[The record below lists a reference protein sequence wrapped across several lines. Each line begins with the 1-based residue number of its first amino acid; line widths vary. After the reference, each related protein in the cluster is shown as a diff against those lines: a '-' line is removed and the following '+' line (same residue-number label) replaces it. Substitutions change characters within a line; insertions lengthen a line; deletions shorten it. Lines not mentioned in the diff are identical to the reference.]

1 MLNERQLEALPER
14 ISLRLRQVNELAL
27 EKIGKH
33 IKEIG
38 KMNPSDVHKV
48 KQLMTYGNDY
58 NEIVNK
64 LAEISKKNEQ
74 DIYDIFDTIAKDN
87 SAQAEKLAEAK
98 SISFLPYEENKQL
111 KQFVN
116 AMAKQTADTYRN
128 MTNTIAFMQRDENG
142 KRVLTP
148 LSKTYQDITDKAV
161 TAVATGVE
169 DYQSAMRQV
178 IKDLADSGLRTK
190 YKPLNGSAGKTVDY
204 ASGYSRRLD
213 TAVRQNILWG
223 VKECNQTMSDMLGE
237 ELGADGYEISYHSN
251 PRPSHEEMGG
261 RQYAIGKARTVN
273 GKYYPP
279 FSEVESLLS
288 DYGCLHFKF
297 PIILGIS
304 QPAYTD
310 KQLKALKAQSKQKV
324 MFEGKEY
331 TPYECQQMQRQLET
345 AARHAKDRQIIAKA
359 SGDDV
364 LRRLEQEKINAISHK
379 YKQLS
384 DVSGLPT
391 KMERMSVS
399 KYHRVKESAELS
411 SAKRLNNTNKNDI
424 INTELPYLNKKKHLT
439 KHEIQDCYNTTNPNY
454 NLGTEYKVNCQR
466 CVSAY
471 EARRRGIDVTAKAA
485 IMDRTDTLPYMMNPR
500 GWANVYENGLKSL
513 ETVKGITGKKI
524 KDNIC
529 SMMREYGDGARAI
542 IRVQWQGRNS
552 GHVFI
557 AEQVNGVTQFI
568 DPQSST
574 RDVSSYF
581 NKGMIKPSSTRLLRI
596 DNKRFTDL
604 IEECVE

>member
-27 EKIGKH
+27 QKIGTR

-38 KMNPSDVHKV
+38 KMKPSDVHKA
-48 KQLMTYGNDY
+48 KQLMTYGSGYD
-58 NEIVNK
+58 EIVSM
-64 LAEISKKNEQ
+64 LAEVSKKNEQ
-74 DIYDIFDTIAKDN
+74 DIYDIFDVIANDNSLQAKELAKVKQISFKSYKDN
-87 SAQAEKLAEAK
+87 E
-98 SISFLPYEENKQL
+98 QL

-116 AMAKQTADTYRN
+116 AMAKQTVDTYRN
-128 MTNTIAFMQRDENG
+128 MTNTIAFMRRDENG
-142 KRVLTP
+142 KRLLTS

-190 YKPLNGSAGKTVDY
+190 YQPLKGSAGKTVDY

-223 VKECNQTMSDMLGE
+223 VKECNQNISDMLGE

-261 RQYAIGKARTVN
+261 RQYAIGNGRKIN

-279 FSEVESLLS
+279 FSSVEGLLS

-297 PIILGIS
+297 PIILGVS
-304 QPAYTD
+304 VSAYSD
-310 KQLKALKAQSKQKV
+310 QELKAMKEQSKQKV

-331 TPYECQQMQRQLET
+331 TMYECKQMQRQLET

-364 LRRLEQEKINAISHK
+364 LRRLEQERINAITHK

-384 DVSGLPT
+384 DTSGLPT

-399 KYHRVKESAELS
+399 KYHRVKTNNEISVPKELKSSKKSAII
-411 SAKRLNNTNKNDI
+411 KNTNVERTVVTDVHSIGKIDIEKFKCISKDILTDEVIITDERIQHIKDRHNDDFEKIKPYFREILKSPDYILEDSNRKNTGLILKQITKDDLRVQMVLRVHTSTDKKGYKNSI
-424 INTELPYLNKKKHLT
+424 ISAWEISESRWQNYLKNKKIL
-439 KHEIQDCYNTTNPNY
+439 
-454 NLGTEYKVNCQR
+454 YK
-466 CVSAY
+466 S
-471 EARRRGIDVTAKAA
+471 E
-485 IMDRTDTLPYMMNPR
+485 
-500 GWANVYENGLKSL
+500 
-513 ETVKGITGKKI
+513 
-524 KDNIC
+524 
-529 SMMREYGDGARAI
+529 
-542 IRVQWQGRNS
+542 
-552 GHVFI
+552 
-557 AEQVNGVTQFI
+557 
-568 DPQSST
+568 
-574 RDVSSYF
+574 
-581 NKGMIKPSSTRLLRI
+581 
-596 DNKRFTDL
+596 
-604 IEECVE
+604 

>member
-1 MLNERQLEALPER
+1 MFNENQLKALPAR
-14 ISLRLRQVNELAL
+14 IEQRLKQVNDLAL
-27 EKIGKH
+27 EKIGKR

-38 KMNPSDVHKV
+38 EMKPSDVHRA
-48 KQLMTYGNDY
+48 KQLMNYGSDFD
-58 NEIVNK
+58 EITRQ

-87 SAQAEKLAEAK
+87 TAQAEKLAKAK

-142 KRVLTP
+142 KHVLTS

-161 TAVATGVE
+161 TEVATGVE

-223 VKECNQTMSDMLGE
+223 VKECNQTMSDMLGD

-251 PRPSHEEMGG
+251 PRPSHAEMGG
-261 RQYAIGKARTVN
+261 RQYAIGKARTIN
-273 GKYYPP
+273 GKHYPS
-279 FSEVESLLS
+279 FGEVESLLS

-310 KQLKALKAQSKQKV
+310 KQLKALKAQNKQKV

-331 TPYECQQMQRQLET
+331 TPYECQQMQRKLET

-399 KYHRVKESAELS
+399 KYHRVTSVNEIAEKILTTGKNSSNIKLDNKTVRSAYKNCVNSIKKSINKNLPLEQQARQAFSLRNTYRSRARDLMEDTKTRKQLDVKRPNKTFDELLKDKMKRKKLTREEALRDIIETS
-411 SAKRLNNTNKNDI
+411 SKTNK
-424 INTELPYLNKKKHLT
+424 
-439 KHEIQDCYNTTNPNY
+439 
-454 NLGTEYKVNCQR
+454 
-466 CVSAY
+466 
-471 EARRRGIDVTAKAA
+471 DV
-485 IMDRTDTLPYMMNPR
+485 D
-500 GWANVYENGLKSL
+500 
-513 ETVKGITGKKI
+513 
-524 KDNIC
+524 
-529 SMMREYGDGARAI
+529 
-542 IRVQWQGRNS
+542 
-552 GHVFI
+552 
-557 AEQVNGVTQFI
+557 
-568 DPQSST
+568 
-574 RDVSSYF
+574 
-581 NKGMIKPSSTRLLRI
+581 
-596 DNKRFTDL
+596 DL
-604 IEECVE
+604 FK

>member
-1 MLNERQLEALPER
+1 MLNEKQLEALPER

-27 EKIGKH
+27 QKIGER
-33 IKEIG
+33 IKKIG
-38 KMNPSDVHKV
+38 EMKPSDVHKV
-48 KQLMTYGNDY
+48 KQLMTYGSGYD
-58 NEIVNK
+58 EIVSK
-64 LAEISKKNEQ
+64 LAEVSKKNEQ
-74 DIYDIFDTIAKDN
+74 DIYDIFDVIANMSSQAEELAKAKQISFKSYKDN
-87 SAQAEKLAEAK
+87 E
-98 SISFLPYEENKQL
+98 QL

-128 MTNTIAFMQRDENG
+128 MTNTIAFMRRDENG
-142 KRVLTP
+142 KRVLTS
-148 LSKTYQDITDKAV
+148 LSKTYQDITDKAI

-190 YKPLNGSAGKTVDY
+190 YQPLKGSAGKAVDY

-223 VKECNQTMSDMLGE
+223 VKECNQNMSDMLGE
-237 ELGADGYEISYHSN
+237 ELGANGYEISYHSN
-251 PRPSHEEMGG
+251 PRPTHEEMGG
-261 RQYAIGKARTVN
+261 RQYAIGNGRKIN

-279 FSEVESLLS
+279 FSSVEGLLS

-297 PIILGIS
+297 PIILGVS
-304 QPAYTD
+304 VPAYSD
-310 KQLKALKAQSKQKV
+310 KELKAMKEQSKQKV
-324 MFEGKEY
+324 MFEGKEH
-331 TPYECQQMQRQLET
+331 TMYECKQMQRQLET
-345 AARHAKDRQIIAKA
+345 VARHAKDRQIIAKA

-364 LRRLEQEKINAISHK
+364 LRRLEQERINAITHK

-384 DVSGLPT
+384 DASGLPT
-391 KMERMSVS
+391 KMERMSVP
-399 KYHRVKESAELS
+399 KYHKVKENSELS

-424 INTELPYLNKKKHLT
+424 INTELPYLNKKKRLI
-439 KHEIQDCYNTTNPNY
+439 KHEIQDCYNTTNPKY

-485 IMDRTDTLPYMMNPR
+485 IMDGTDTLPYMMNPK
-500 GWANVYENGLKSL
+500 GWANVYENGLESL
-513 ETVKGITGKKI
+513 ETVKGLTGKKI

-574 RDVSSYF
+574 RNVSSYF

-604 IEECVE
+604 IEKCVK

>member
-1 MLNERQLEALPER
+1 MLNEKQLKALPER

-27 EKIGKH
+27 QKIGER

-38 KMNPSDVHKV
+38 KMKPSDVHKV
-48 KQLMTYGNDY
+48 KQLMTYGSGYD
-58 NEIVNK
+58 EIVSM
-64 LAEISKKNEQ
+64 LAEVSKKNEQ
-74 DIYDIFDTIAKDN
+74 DIYDIFDVIANDNSLQAKELAKVKQISFKSYKDN
-87 SAQAEKLAEAK
+87 E
-98 SISFLPYEENKQL
+98 QL

-116 AMAKQTADTYRN
+116 AMAKQTVDTYRN
-128 MTNTIAFMQRDENG
+128 MTNTIAFMRRDENG
-142 KRVLTP
+142 KRLFTS

-190 YKPLNGSAGKTVDY
+190 YQPLKGSAGKTVDY

-223 VKECNQTMSDMLGE
+223 VKECNQNISDILGE

-261 RQYAIGKARTVN
+261 RQYAIGNGRKIN

-279 FSEVESLLS
+279 FSSVEGLLS

-297 PIILGIS
+297 PVILGVS
-304 QPAYTD
+304 VPAYFD
-310 KQLKALKAQSKQKV
+310 KELKTMKEQSKQKV

-331 TPYECQQMQRQLET
+331 TMYECKQMQRQLET

-364 LRRLEQEKINAISHK
+364 LRRLEQKRINAITHK

-384 DVSGLPT
+384 DASGLPT

-399 KYHRVKESAELS
+399 KYHRVKT
-411 SAKRLNNTNKNDI
+411 NNEISVTKKLKSTKKSGI
-424 INTELPYLNKKKHLT
+424 INSGSDDVA
-439 KHEIQDCYNTTNPNY
+439 EIIKLGKIKTQPLEKEFGKLHTDEIVITNERINHIKIRHPLDY
-454 NLGTEYKVNCQR
+454 NLFEKHGT
-466 CVSAY
+466 
-471 EARRRGIDVTAKAA
+471 
-485 IMDRTDTLPYMMNPR
+485 
-500 GWANVYENGLKSL
+500 
-513 ETVKGITGKKI
+513 ETVKNPDMII
-524 KDNIC
+524 KDC
-529 SMMREYGDGARAI
+529 K
-542 IRVQWQGRNS
+542 
-552 GHVFI
+552 
-557 AEQVNGVTQFI
+557 
-568 DPQSST
+568 
-574 RDVSSYF
+574 
-581 NKGMIKPSSTRLLRI
+581 NKGTVFMIKQLSDTNLNVIVRLVLNEDDKNLKNSVMTFYRI
-596 DNKRFTDL
+596 REKNLKKLAKKNKIL
-604 IEECVE
+604 YKKE